1 MVFSREIKT
10 MSAEKFQ
17 ICFTIENSNSVGAVC
32 LLIQAT
38 ALVLSTFKNGLK
50 YQIYFCSKFVMHDKQ
65 QVVTAH

>member
-38 ALVLSTFKNGLK
+38 ALVLSTFKWTEVSNIFL
-50 YQIYFCSKFVMHDKQ
+50 Q
-65 QVVTAH
+65 

>member
-38 ALVLSTFKNGLK
+38 AVVLSTFKWLK
-50 YQIYFCSKFVMHDKQ
+50 YQTYFYSKFVMHDK
-65 QVVTAH
+65 